1 MNNEVNVNLTD
12 DEGRIKVYITYQ
24 DKSVL
29 FSVNP
34 KNTLQTTMDN
44 MQKLANMYPDKF
56 WHLPETD
63 SNGQRIT
70 YYLGKMDAK
79 AIFNRNSETGETQTL
94 EKYGVKPGDKL
105 KIIRKV
111 VAG

>member
-1 MNNEVNVNLTD
+1 MDQEVNLND
-12 DEGRIKVYITYQ
+12 DEGRIKVYITFQ
-24 DKSVL
+24 DKAVL

-34 KNTLQTTMDN
+34 KNTLRITMDN

-56 WHLPETD
+56 WNLPEMD
-63 SNGQRIT
+63 DNGQRIT

-79 AIFNRNSETGETQTL
+79 AIFNMKSDTGEEQSL
-94 EKYGVKPGDKL
+94 EKFGVKPGDKL
-105 KIIRKV
+105 KIVRKV

>member
-1 MNNEVNVNLTD
+1 MNQEENLNE
-12 DEGRIKVYITYQ
+12 DEGRIKVYITFQ
-24 DKSVL
+24 DKSVM

-34 KNTLQTTMDN
+34 KNTLKLTMDN

-56 WHLPETD
+56 WHLPEID
-63 SNGQRIT
+63 ENGERIT

-79 AIFNRNSETGETQTL
+79 AIFNMKSDAGEEQTL
-94 EKYGVKPGDKL
+94 EGLGVKPGDKL
-105 KIIRKV
+105 KIVRKV

>member
-1 MNNEVNVNLTD
+1 MNQEENLNE

-24 DKSVL
+24 DKSVM

-34 KNTLQTTMDN
+34 KNTLKLTMDN
-44 MQKLANMYPDKF
+44 MQKLANTYPDKF
-56 WHLPETD
+56 WLLPEID
-63 SNGQRIT
+63 ENGQRIT

-79 AIFNRNSETGETQTL
+79 AIFNAKNDMGEDQTL
-94 EKYGVKPGDKL
+94 ESFGVQPGDKL
-105 KIIRKV
+105 KIVRKV